1 MINELNR
8 TFTEVAV
15 MHILAFILIFV
26 VGSIIAAYDGDYSG
40 IAAIGKFVGFFVL
53 LIAVLWLFTQPVLLI
68 IAIRLLLNSDVQ
80 TSFSDE
86 LPVCQG
92 L

>member
-1 MINELNR
+1 MNSCNR
-8 TFTEVAV
+8 Y
-15 MHILAFILIFV
+15 ICRIFCIV
-26 VGSIIAAYDGDYSG
+26 
-40 IAAIGKFVGFFVL
+40 
-53 LIAVLWLFTQPVLLI
+53 IAVLWLFTQPVLLI

>member
-1 MINELNR
+1 MKLLMNRKMQLQDYCLHLANNIIKPELRYNS
-8 TFTEVAV
+8 A
-15 MHILAFILIFV
+15 LAE
-26 VGSIIAAYDGDYSG
+26 SAM
-40 IAAIGKFVGFFVL
+40 
-53 LIAVLWLFTQPVLLI
+53 FTQPVLLI